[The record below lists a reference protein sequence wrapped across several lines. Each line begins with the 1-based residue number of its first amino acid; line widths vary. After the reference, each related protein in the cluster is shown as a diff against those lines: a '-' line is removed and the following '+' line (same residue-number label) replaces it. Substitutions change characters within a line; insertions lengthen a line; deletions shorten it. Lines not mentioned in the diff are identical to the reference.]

1 MSTMSR
7 RGFLQNSALVL
18 GGLSLTSLVGCGGQA
33 SGGSEGSAPAAA
45 AGAGAKLVEE
55 GKLTCISNMYF
66 PPFEF
71 MDEKTGEAKGFD
83 IELSNAIAEHMGL
96 TANWTSESNQS
107 FDSLVPTI
115 KAGGK
120 ADIAIAGMTITEDRK
135 QEVNLSNPYLDSNQS
150 LVIKKGSGE
159 TLKTLDSDEKTIAVQ
174 AGTTGADWAKEN
186 FPKAASAGNI
196 KGLDDII
203 TAMEGVST
211 GNFNAL
217 VTDLPVAS
225 YQINENGFD
234 GLEIEEE
241 IPTGEQYGIAVS
253 KDNPQLLDD
262 INAALE
268 AIKQDGTMAKLQK
281 KWFGQEL

>member
-1 MSTMSR
+1 MSRLSR
-7 RGFLQNSALVL
+7 RGFLQGSAFVL
-18 GGLSLTSLVGCGGQA
+18 GGLSISALAGCGQKREADSSALVQA
-33 SGGSEGSAPAAA
+33 
-45 AGAGAKLVEE
+45 

-71 MDEKTGEAKGFD
+71 MDEKTGEPRGFD
-83 IELSNAIAEHMGL
+83 IELSAALAEHMGL
-96 TANWTSESNQS
+96 TVNWTSESNQA

-120 ADIAIAGMTITEDRK
+120 ADIAIAGMTITDERLE
-135 QEVNLSNPYLDSNQS
+135 EVSMSNPYLDSNQS
-150 LVIKKGSGE
+150 LVVKVGSKE
-159 TLKTLDSDEKTIAVQ
+159 TIQSLDSAEKTIVVQ

-186 FPKAASAGNI
+186 FPKAASAKKV
-196 KGLDDII
+196 KGLEEVI
-203 TAMEGVST
+203 TAMEGVAT
-211 GNFNAL
+211 GRFDAL

-234 GLEIEEE
+234 SLMIAEE

-253 KDNPQLLDD
+253 KDNPQLLED

-268 AIKQDGTMAKLQK
+268 AIVQDGTMAKLQK